1 MVRVRPGVLDVA
13 WVLRERVGQ
22 TVTDAEVLEI
32 DGDAG
37 DGAVR
42 DRIVLLQEVRSE
54 CRAIV
59 AAIRFGPD
67 GELVILVL
75 AETSVVEEDL
85 KELYDAIWSQTL
97 P

>member
-1 MVRVRPGVLDVA
+1 MFQPFYHNRYLRSKSRP
-13 WVLRERVGQ
+13 
-22 TVTDAEVLEI
+22 
-32 DGDAG
+32 
-37 DGAVR
+37 
-42 DRIVLLQEVRSE
+42 
-54 CRAIV
+54 IV

-85 KELYDAIWSQTL
+85 KELHDAIWSQAL